1 MLKQETKYL
10 KVRGNDGQTI
20 YDIYHH
26 CGMYPMIN
34 IIDLTNNNI
43 VLLQTVYKKPGHL
56 QLGIYSHTG
65 SFLQTREYKIN
76 LIATD
81 TTKTQELLIKVQHKV
96 INMFHD
102 FWINLLGI
110 IKKSAH

>member
-34 IIDLTNNNI
+34 IID
-43 VLLQTVYKKPGHL
+43 LLQTVYKKPGHL